1 MNNNNTNKPILAI
14 TISALY
20 LTVVILSFVIMLI
33 SADDT
38 AMSGIFLV
46 LATIPWVF
54 LLTQLQNIFQLDS
67 PLLNGIFLLAGGT
80 VNTLILYKLLAWAT
94 SRKKS

>member
-1 MNNNNTNKPILAI
+1 MNNSNTNKPVLAI

-20 LTVVILSFVIMLI
+20 LTVVILSFIIMLI

-46 LATIPWVF
+46 LTTIPWPF
-54 LLTQLQNIFQLDS
+54 LLTQIQNIFHVDS

-80 VNTLILYKLLAWAT
+80 LNALILYKLIVWAT
-94 SRKKS
+94 SRKKL

>member
-1 MNNNNTNKPILAI
+1 MSNSNKKKSVLA
-14 TISALY
+14 TTTAAFY
-20 LTVVILSFVIMLI
+20 LTVVILSFVVMLI

-38 AMSGIFLV
+38 SMSGIFLV
-46 LATIPWVF
+46 FVTIPWPF
-54 LLTQLQNIFQLDS
+54 LLTPLQEFFQFDS

-80 VNTLILYKLLAWAT
+80 VNALILYKLLVWAI

>member
-1 MNNNNTNKPILAI
+1 MSNNNTNKPVLAI
-14 TISALY
+14 TVSALY
-20 LTVVILSFVIMLI
+20 LTVVILSFVILLI

-46 LATIPWVF
+46 LATIPWPF
-54 LLTQLQNIFQLDS
+54 LLTQLQHVFQVES

-80 VNTLILYKLLAWAT
+80 VNALILYKLVVWAT
-94 SRKKS
+94 SRKKF